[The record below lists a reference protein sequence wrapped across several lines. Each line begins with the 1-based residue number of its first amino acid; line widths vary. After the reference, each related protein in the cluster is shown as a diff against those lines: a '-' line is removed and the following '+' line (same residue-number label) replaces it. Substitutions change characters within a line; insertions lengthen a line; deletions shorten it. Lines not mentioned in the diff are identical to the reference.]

1 MRLLQP
7 TVRLLLWAT
16 AVVFLV
22 SGFARAAD
30 RVYPTPEA
38 VEPLA
43 AGAKVPS
50 VRVETVRGEP
60 VDLREVMGDRG
71 ALLVFYRGG
80 W

>member
-1 MRLLQP
+1 MRVALPLLRIFSSA
-7 TVRLLLWAT
+7 VAAMLL
-16 AVVFLV
+16 
-22 SGFARAAD
+22 AAGAAHAQGK
-30 RVYPTPEA
+30 VYPTPQA

-43 AGAKVPS
+43 PGARVPS

-60 VDLREVMGDRG
+60 VALADRVRENG